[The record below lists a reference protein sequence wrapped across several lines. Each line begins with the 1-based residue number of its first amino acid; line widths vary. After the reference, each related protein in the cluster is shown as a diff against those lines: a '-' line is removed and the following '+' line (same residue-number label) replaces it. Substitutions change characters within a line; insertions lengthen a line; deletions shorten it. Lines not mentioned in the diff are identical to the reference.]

1 MARRPKALKSK
12 VRYIV
17 VLLIVAGAVIAG
29 KFLWQDVRKEAAWEP
44 FVLEPHVYPAST
56 SSDLD
61 GAYYLDKV
69 QPIFNRRCIACHGCL
84 DSPCLL
90 KLTCYEGLMR
100 GARKGN
106 PDGTHLFTQ
115 KPIRLIDQPS
125 LAAWRGQGFCSVVE
139 QQGPPEERPVKSVLY
154 RMLLAGVEHNQPTF
168 DLKPIE
174 PVYKLLD
181 AHICPCG
188 DGIDAYLKKRPTAGM
203 PFGLPSLSLE
213 EMQVFSDWITAGAP
227 GPTAEVM
234 AAREQLA
241 HPEVVARWEA
251 FFNQQDKRSPLV
263 SRYIF
268 EHVFLSTL
276 FFDESPSEFF
286 RLVRSTTPPI
296 QVQAGADG
304 SPQVIASPIHEIVTA
319 RPFDTPYIAGVDKFY
334 YRLQKVTEARV
345 QKSLFVWQL
354 NDASLRHL
362 DELFFQV
369 DAVADKDLHPDYKS
383 YNPFE
388 VFQAIPARS
397 RSLFLLENSQLIASG
412 MIRGP
417 VCVGNLATYAI
428 KDNFWVFFVDP
439 DSDPS
444 VLQPELGLKS
454 WDDFMSYGIV
464 GNAEYTEAYA
474 ATLNKYKPAGF
485 LITDIWDGNQQ
496 NPNAWLTILR
506 NETNAT
512 VMQGRRGGIPPT
524 FWLMDY
530 SGFERLYYSL
540 VADYEYYGGVEEKL
554 ATWQFM
560 GALRQ
565 EFEDNFLRLLPK
577 PDREKYRDLWTRG
590 IGQDLLFTMPFP
602 GEAVGPGVD
611 VAGLDSISRMLG
623 EIQRRLTEA
632 VSGPRDT
639 LNSGTKPDVKLTD
652 PIADFDAWEAAISTL
667 TMRTHLKFTQFLP
680 SNTFVRVTAGGESRV
695 YTLVANRS
703 YAFNDVV
710 FDENG
715 ARQPELDTMSVY
727 HGVVGDFPDLL
738 VDLPIDQ
745 ASQFLTDLNEIT
757 TADQWQ
763 AWKEKY
769 GTHRN
774 TAAFWPL
781 LDWLNTWNFAHRQPD
796 AGYFDL
802 RYYMLLDSAY

>member
-1 MARRPKALKSK
+1 MAMKSK
-12 VRYIV
+12 VRYIL
-17 VLLIVAGAVIAG
+17 VLLLLIMAGLMCVKI
-29 KFLWQDVRKEAAWEP
+29 LWRDVRQEAAWQP
-44 FVLEPHVYPAST
+44 FVLSPQVYPAST
-56 SSDLD
+56 GSVLD
-61 GAYYLDKV
+61 GTYYLDKV

-106 PDGTHLFTQ
+106 PDGTHLFAE
-115 KPIRLIDQPS
+115 KPVRLIDQAS
-125 LAAWRGQGFCSVVE
+125 LAAWRNEGFCSVVE
-139 QQGPPEERPVKSVLY
+139 QRGPADERPAKSNLY
-154 RMLLAGVEHNQPTF
+154 RMLLAGIEHNQPPF
-168 DLKPIE
+168 DLQPIE

-181 AHICPCG
+181 AHVCPCA
-188 DGIDAYLKKRPTAGM
+188 DGIDAYLKQRPTAGM
-203 PFGLPSLSLE
+203 PFGLPALAPD
-213 EMQVFSDWITAGAP
+213 EMQVFSEWITAGAP
-227 GPTAEVM
+227 GPTADVM
-234 AAREQLA
+234 AAEATLA
-241 HPEVVARWEA
+241 YPEVIARWEA
-251 FFNQQDKRSPLV
+251 FLNQADKRSPLV
-263 SRYIF
+263 SRYLF

-276 FFDESPSEFF
+276 CFDEAPGEFF

-296 QVQAGADG
+296 QVNPDADG
-304 SPQVIASPIHEIVTA
+304 NPQVVASPIHEIITA
-319 RPFDTPYIAGVDKFY
+319 RPFDTPYLAGVHKFY
-334 YRLQKVTEARV
+334 YRLQKVTESRV

-354 NDASLRHL
+354 DDTALGRL
-362 DELFFQV
+362 EELFFQV
-369 DAVADKDLHPDYKS
+369 DAVPGKDLNPDYRS
-383 YNPFE
+383 HNPFE
-388 VFQAIPARS
+388 IFQAIPARS

-444 VLQPELGLKS
+444 VLKPELGLKS
-454 WDDFMSYGIV
+454 WDDFMSYGIE
-464 GNAEYTEAYA
+464 GNAEYSEAFA
-474 ATLNKYKPAGF
+474 TTLNKYKPTGF

-512 VMQGRRGGIPPT
+512 VMKGRRGGIPPT

-554 ATWQFM
+554 ATWEFM

-565 EFEDNFLRLLPK
+565 EYEDNFLLLLPK
-577 PDREKYRDLWTRG
+577 PDRLKYRDLWTRG

-602 GEAVGPGVD
+602 GEAIGPGVD
-611 VAGLDSISRMLG
+611 VAGLDPISRMLG
-623 EIQRRLTEA
+623 EIQGRLTEA

-639 LNSGTKPDVKLTD
+639 LNPGTKPDVKLAD
-652 PIADFDAWEAAISTL
+652 PIAGFDAWEAAISTL
-667 TMRTHLKFTQFLP
+667 TMRTELKFTPFLP

-727 HGVVGDFPDLL
+727 HGVVGDFPNLL
-738 VDLPIDQ
+738 VDLNIDQ
-745 ASQFLTDLNEIT
+745 ASEFLTELNEIAT
-757 TADQWQ
+757 PAAWQ
-763 AWKEKY
+763 AWNEKY

-781 LDWLNTWNFAHRQPD
+781 LDWFNAWNFANRQPD

-802 RYYMLLDSAY
+802 RYYMLLDSVY

>member
-1 MARRPKALKSK
+1 VLKSK
-12 VRYIV
+12 VRYFL
-17 VLLIVAGAVIAG
+17 VLLVIAGAVFG
-29 KFLWQDVRKEAAWEP
+29 GRFLWLQERQEADWQP
-44 FVLEPHVYPAST
+44 FVFSPLVYPKST
-56 SSDLD
+56 GSELD
-61 GAYYLDKV
+61 GSYYLDQV

-84 DSPCLL
+84 DAPCLL
-90 KLTCYEGLMR
+90 KLTSYEGVMR
-100 GARKGN
+100 GAREGN

-125 LAAWRGQGFCSVVE
+125 LAAWRKEGFRSVVE
-139 QQGPPEERPVKSVLY
+139 LGGPRDERPVKSVLY
-154 RMLLAGVEHNQPTF
+154 RMLIAGVEHNQPPF

-174 PVYKLLD
+174 PVYKRLN

-188 DGIDAYLKKRPTAGM
+188 EGIDAYLEKRPTAGM
-203 PFGLPSLSLE
+203 PFGLPSLSTE
-213 EMQVFSDWITAGAP
+213 EMQVFSEWITAGAP
-227 GPTAEVM
+227 GPTADVM
-234 AAREQLA
+234 AELNKLA
-241 HPEVVARWEA
+241 QPEVIARWEA
-251 FFNQQDKRSPLV
+251 FLNQQDDRSPLV

-268 EHVFLSTL
+268 EHVFLATL
-276 FFDESPSEFF
+276 HFDESPGEFF

-296 QVQAGADG
+296 QVKTDADG
-304 SPQVIASPIHEIVTA
+304 NTQVVASPIHEIVTA
-319 RPFDTPYIAGVDKFY
+319 RPFDTPYIAGVRDFY
-334 YRLQKVTEARV
+334 YRLQKVTGPRV
-345 QKSLFVWQL
+345 QKSLFVWKL
-354 NDASLRHL
+354 DDAALRRL
-362 DELFFQV
+362 EELFFQV
-369 DAVADKDLHPDYKS
+369 DAVAGKDLNPDYKS
-383 YNPFE
+383 HNPFE
-388 VFQAIPARS
+388 VFQALPARS

-444 VLQPELGLKS
+444 VLKPELGLKS
-454 WDDFMSYGIV
+454 WDDFMSYGIE
-464 GNAEYTEAYA
+464 GNAEYSEAFA
-474 ATLNKYKPAGF
+474 ATLNKYKPTGF

-554 ATWQFM
+554 LTWQFM

-565 EFEDNFLRLLPK
+565 EYEDNFLLLLPE
-577 PDREKYRDLWTRG
+577 PEREQYRDKWTRG
-590 IGQDLLFTMPFP
+590 VGQDLLFTMPFP
-602 GEAVGPGVD
+602 GEAIGPGVD
-611 VAGLDSISRMLG
+611 VAGQDPISRMLG
-623 EIQRRLTEA
+623 EIQRRLTET

-639 LNSGTKPDVKLTD
+639 LNPGTKPDVSLAD
-652 PIADFDAWEAAISTL
+652 PIADFAAWDAAISTL
-667 TMRTHLKFTQFLP
+667 TMRTHLKFTPFLP
-680 SNTFVRVTAGGESRV
+680 SNTFVRLTAGDESRV

-703 YAFNDVV
+703 YAFNNVV

-727 HGVVGDFPDLL
+727 HGVIGDFPDLL
-738 VDLPIDQ
+738 VDLKIGQ
-745 ASQFLTDLNEIT
+745 ASEFLTELNEIAT
-757 TADQWQ
+757 PAAWT
-763 AWKEKY
+763 AWKDKY

-774 TAAFWPL
+774 TAAFWPMF
-781 LDWLNTWNFAHRQPD
+781 DWFNTWNFANRQPD

-802 RYYMLLDSAY
+802 RYYMLLDSVY